1 MAHIGEKTI
10 AQLENRWIEY
20 RKSHG
25 LDVPAEPESECLFKS
40 SVKPFGYSCV
50 LELSTAE
57 PKTKDKGKG
66 RAAPDVDGPMS
77 GTSQETTKK
86 TRKTTAK
93 AYIPTQGSGAYAI
106 LLALILAIDR
116 PEVTTQ
122 VFLTKSEIIR
132 TAQEYCDT
140 SFEHS
145 EKGTYFT
152 AWSGMK
158 TLVNKGYVYVTGNPH
173 KHCLTEEG

>member
-1 MAHIGEKTI
+1 MRF
-10 AQLENRWIEY
+10 LEP
-20 RKSHG
+20 SA
-25 LDVPAEPESECLFKS
+25 L
-40 SVKPFGYSCV
+40 
-50 LELSTAE
+50 E

-66 RAAPDVDGPMS
+66 HAAPDDDVAMS
-77 GTSQETTKK
+77 GTPQATVKK
-86 TRKTTAK
+86 SRRTTAK
-93 AYIPTQGSGAYAI
+93 AYIPIQGSGAYGI

-140 SFEHS
+140 SFEHL

-173 KHCLTEEG
+173 KYCLTEEG

>member
-1 MAHIGEKTI
+1 MSVRSKSANYLVFVRL
-10 AQLENRWIEY
+10 LEA
-20 RKSHG
+20 S
-25 LDVPAEPESECLFKS
+25 A
-40 SVKPFGYSCV
+40 
-50 LELSTAE
+50 AE

-66 RAAPDVDGPMS
+66 RAAPDDDAMS
-77 GTSQETTKK
+77 GTSQETVKK
-86 TRKTTAK
+86 TRRTTAK
-93 AYIPTQGSGAYAI
+93 AYIPIQGSGAYGI

-116 PEVTTQ
+116 PEVSTQ

-132 TAQEYCDT
+132 TAQGYCDT